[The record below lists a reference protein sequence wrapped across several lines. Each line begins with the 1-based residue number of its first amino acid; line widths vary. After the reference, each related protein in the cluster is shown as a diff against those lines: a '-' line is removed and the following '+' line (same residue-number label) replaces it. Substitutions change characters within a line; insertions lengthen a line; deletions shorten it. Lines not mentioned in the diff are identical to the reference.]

1 VNIEEFLRLLF
12 KKTYDKLEIVIE
24 LKDCKDVKKDCCK
37 DVKRVLGNAYF
48 YKLVKQGVIDKQT
61 CYFSPVFIIEC
72 LEALTLMAILL
83 KPEKKHDFIKLYK
96 EFVKTIKSS

>member
-12 KKTYDKLEIVIE
+12 PKTYDKLETVIE
-24 LKDCKDVKKDCCK
+24 LKDCK

-61 CYFSPVFIIEC
+61 CYFSPVFVIEC
-72 LEALTLMAILL
+72 LEALTLLAILL
-83 KPEKKHDFIKLYK
+83 KPEKKDGFIKLYK